1 MNTTEAILNAFYN
14 LQRLNEN
21 LYSHWLIQL
30 YDAQGAEIQEEW
42 TPENLKLMEQDVE
55 AMSILFSI

>member
-1 MNTTEAILNAFYN
+1 MTTNEAILNAFYN
-14 LQRLNEN
+14 LQRLNEK

-30 YDAQGAEIQEEW
+30 YDASGNEIQEEW
-42 TPENLKLMEQDVE
+42 TDENLRLMEQDVE